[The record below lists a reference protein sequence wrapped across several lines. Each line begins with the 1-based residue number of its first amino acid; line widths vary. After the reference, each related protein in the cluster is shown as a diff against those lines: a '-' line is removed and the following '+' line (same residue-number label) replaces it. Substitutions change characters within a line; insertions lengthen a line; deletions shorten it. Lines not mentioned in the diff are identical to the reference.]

1 MRAFMSRKDEYAAD
15 PLRSPVSNLKPDLF
29 ASDLAWIEAQSMS
42 EARAILAT
50 VKPSADPWP
59 EILGTEWDASTP
71 VWNLAPWEK
80 RGACYRDLA
89 ADLSAFVN
97 E

>member
-1 MRAFMSRKDEYAAD
+1 MRAFMSRMGGTHVETA
-15 PLRSPVSNLKPDLF
+15 RSWNL
-29 ASDLAWIEAQSMS
+29 AMR
-42 EARAILAT
+42 EARAILAA

-59 EILGTEWDASTP
+59 ETLGAEWDVSTP

-89 ADLSAFVN
+89 ADLEAFVN
-97 E
+97 S